1 MALLELYLVRH
12 GLAGKAQ
19 VSRDDRL
26 RPLTRAGVR
35 RTRAAAILHAAGLAG
50 RPTELAC
57 LAPGGDLQDFLGWLG
72 RWRHRG
78 KARLALVGHMPDLTD
93 WAERLLVGKRGGR
106 LVLKKAGVLGLTL
119 PSSGTPLGRSSLFLL
134 APPRYLL

>member
-1 MALLELYLVRH
+1 MAKRLLALGLGFDGLLSSPLVR
-12 GLAGKAQ
+12 ARQ
-19 VSRDDRL
+19 
-26 RPLTRAGVR
+26 T
-35 RTRAAAILHAAGLAG
+35 AAILHAAGLAG